1 MASKFGII
9 FLATVVSLS
18 CAQQQQILR
27 VRGRPRAR
35 ASLQSFAPVPVA
47 PLGKIF
53 YHFNLICTMFLSLKI
68 CAKNK

>member
-1 MASKFGII
+1 MASRFGII

-18 CAQQQQILR
+18 YAQQQQILR

-47 PLGKIF
+47 PLGKIY
-53 YHFNLICTMFLSLKI
+53 YHFNLVLFREVGVKSI
-68 CAKNK
+68 

>member
-1 MASKFGII
+1 MASRFGII
-9 FLATVVSLS
+9 FLATIVSFG
-18 CAQQQQILR
+18 CAQQQQQILR

-53 YHFNLICTMFLSLKI
+53 FITLILFTKEDP
-68 CAKNK
+68 